1 MFIKSSILTVAM
13 LVIGLGTIHAA
24 KPEKGKKGKGG
35 DYNTDEIVKTFD
47 KNADSKLSL
56 EEYSAMKK
64 FAKETDPKAAAK
76 KAFEDL
82 DTNKDSFVTADEMK
96 VAHDKKMAAQKPP
109 ADKKADAPKAEP
121 GKDAAK

>member
-1 MFIKSSILTVAM
+1 MFIKSSILTVAL
-13 LVIGLGTIHAA
+13 LVIGLGSINAA
-24 KPEKGKKGKGG
+24 DKGKKGKGG
-35 DYNTDEIVKTFD
+35 EYKPDEIVKTFD

-56 EEYSAMKK
+56 EEFSAMKK

-82 DTNKDSFVTADEMK
+82 DSNKDGFVTADEMK
-96 VAHDKKMAAQKPP
+96 AAHDKKMAAQKPP
-109 ADKKADAPKAEP
+109 ADKKPDAPKAEP